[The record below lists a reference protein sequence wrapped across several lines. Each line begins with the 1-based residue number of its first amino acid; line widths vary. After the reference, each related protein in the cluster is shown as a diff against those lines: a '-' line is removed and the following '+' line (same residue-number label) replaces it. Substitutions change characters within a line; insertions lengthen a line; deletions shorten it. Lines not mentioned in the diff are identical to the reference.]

1 MVAVVF
7 GIHNA
12 GRKIAIVQEHYYSFQ
27 LQYLNL
33 AGLFIHT
40 VVCHRVR
47 GVIMEHV
54 SPNRISGS
62 VGNLV
67 NNIA

>member
-33 AGLFIHT
+33 ADLIWSLHT
-40 VVCHRVR
+40 YCS
-47 GVIMEHV
+47 M
-54 SPNRISGS
+54 P
-62 VGNLV
+62 
-67 NNIA
+67 